1 MSLGDSW
8 RSISVLLSLGQL
20 VVGCSSWDEDT
31 PDHLDFAL
39 PTVAWVVSADHP
51 QWRRSPGSDVATPA
65 FVCSGPQALA
75 TDCCAPPFDCQ
86 KYPFACDP
94 NSNFCALTFDV
105 EVAQL
110 VDLVAQVPAVAAVRG
125 RVFAKVELLSLS
137 TKVTKPDG
145 FPVRSA
151 ALFIGPEDLATS
163 SNASAALLIP
173 VPLVSGR
180 QAAAPDAS
188 ALQAFSR
195 FGSDYEN
202 PFSLLLS
209 LHVVVPNKT
218 TPAGDF
224 SLTLDGQARAY
235 Y

>member
-1 MSLGDSW
+1 MS
-8 RSISVLLSLGQL
+8 VVLSLGQL

-39 PTVAWVVSADHP
+39 PSVAWTISADHP
-51 QWRRSPGSDVATPA
+51 QWRMSPGSDVATPA
-65 FVCSGPQALA
+65 FVCSGPQALS

-86 KYPFACDP
+86 EYPYACDP
-94 NSNFCALTFDV
+94 TSNFCALTFDL
-105 EVAQL
+105 EVAQT
-110 VDLVAQVPAVAAVRG
+110 VDLVEHVPAVAAVRG
-125 RVFAKVELLSLS
+125 RVFAKVELLGLS
-137 TKVTKPDG
+137 TLVAKPDG
-145 FPVRSA
+145 FPVRRA

-163 SNASAALLIP
+163 SAPSAALLAP
-173 VPLVSGR
+173 VALVSNR

-188 ALQAFSR
+188 ARQAFSR
-195 FGSDYEN
+195 FASDYEN

-209 LHVVVPNKT
+209 LHVVVPNRT

-224 SLTLDGQARAY
+224 ILTVEGQARAY